1 MRCRSRA
8 LPLGSGISK
17 SLRIAKK
24 RMMGM
29 IIRDYRPDDL
39 TALIDLFRGSVRS
52 VARRDYRECQVLAW
66 APNIIDSESFALRC
80 TAKPTWVA
88 EINGQIAGF
97 ADLEPD
103 GHVDMLYVHAGHQ
116 AKGVA
121 HALLAHIENMAVRL
135 SLDRLYTEASITARP
150 AFERRG
156 FQIIAEQTVTL
167 RGEPFVNYR
176 MEKQLSVHLS
186 R

>member
-1 MRCRSRA
+1 
-8 LPLGSGISK
+8 
-17 SLRIAKK
+17 
-24 RMMGM
+24 MGM

-52 VARRDYRECQVLAW
+52 VARRDYSDRQVLAW
-66 APNIIDSESFALRC
+66 APDIIDSEGFAMRC

-97 ADLEPD
+97 ADLEPN

-121 HALLAHIENMAVRL
+121 RALLAHIENVAMRR
-135 SLDRLYTEASITARP
+135 SLDRLYTEASITART

-156 FQIIAEQTVTL
+156 FQIIVEQTVTV
-167 RGEPFVNYR
+167 RGEAFVNYR
-176 MEKQLSVHLS
+176 MEKSLSVGLS